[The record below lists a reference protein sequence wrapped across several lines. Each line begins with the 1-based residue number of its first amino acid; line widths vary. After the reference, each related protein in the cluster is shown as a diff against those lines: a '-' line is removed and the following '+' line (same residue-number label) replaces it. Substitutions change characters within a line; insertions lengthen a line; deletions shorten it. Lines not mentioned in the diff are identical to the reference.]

1 MSEMIGTTNA
11 FPIVKYRILL
21 GIPAV
26 QLSGKP
32 FNLSH
37 SIGVKVR
44 NRLLVG
50 SRITWELRFKL
61 PSLVSIVLP
70 GRSRGRETELLLQ
83 KRRSAFH
90 LSDGVTLVWLL
101 LHNANAA

>member
-70 GRSRGRETELLLQ
+70 GRSRGSGNGTAPSEKT
-83 KRRSAFH
+83 
-90 LSDGVTLVWLL
+90 
-101 LHNANAA
+101 